1 MIAPMMKTEKNSAV
15 LVQDL
20 SESRIPRVIISGVQ
34 QGPIPLRADLYIGNP
49 DNWPRSF
56 HSDVFIG
63 LTRPSSATAGGVA
76 RDFYFILHNSSLNL
90 YPDLPAVRCS
100 AWLGVFISAPAKSTP
115 TRIELYP
122 REFVFCPYRDLRVKG
137 LRIIER
143 RYCHVNPFRTD
154 FVLDKQRRATTRGE
168 RA

>member
-1 MIAPMMKTEKNSAV
+1 MAAPGNTSYARHPRERRR
-15 LVQDL
+15 L
-20 SESRIPRVIISGVQ
+20 SRWLQP
-34 QGPIPLRADLYIGNP
+34 
-49 DNWPRSF
+49 
-56 HSDVFIG
+56 
-63 LTRPSSATAGGVA
+63 
-76 RDFYFILHNSSLNL
+76 
-90 YPDLPAVRCS
+90 
-100 AWLGVFISAPAKSTP
+100 WLGVFISAPAKSTP

-122 REFVFCPYRDLRVKG
+122 WEFVFCPYRDLRVKG

>member
-1 MIAPMMKTEKNSAV
+1 MVNRPPHECSRRQAN
-15 LVQDL
+15 
-20 SESRIPRVIISGVQ
+20 ES
-34 QGPIPLRADLYIGNP
+34 GN
-49 DNWPRSF
+49 R
-56 HSDVFIG
+56 
-63 LTRPSSATAGGVA
+63 
-76 RDFYFILHNSSLNL
+76 
-90 YPDLPAVRCS
+90 RCS
-100 AWLGVFISAPAKSTP
+100 AWLGVFISVPAKSTP

-154 FVLDKQRRATTRGE
+154 FVLDKQRRSTTRGE

>member
-1 MIAPMMKTEKNSAV
+1 VDKGT
-15 LVQDL
+15 DL
-20 SESRIPRVIISGVQ
+20 TPRVIRSKAQNYLLYEAGAYGNKLRTWARFQDIERSGY
-34 QGPIPLRADLYIGNP
+34 GE
-49 DNWPRSF
+49 
-56 HSDVFIG
+56 DVVTVG
-63 LTRPSSATAGGVA
+63 AAVSS
-76 RDFYFILHNSSLNL
+76 
-90 YPDLPAVRCS
+90 S